1 VSELLIIGERLGGV
15 KPSAA
20 SVGVILTGAVLQA
33 EGRISR
39 GSEIRIKE
47 RSLAPLEKARGFG
60 MTPSTTKDPPRAIKV
75 NNDLFPLM
83 TDGLDRLKVLIN
95 SSTPIIVMETSEE
108 MHAISLVRAAC
119 AELKMSTFE
128 WSIADGLVRS
138 GMKESSEG
146 QKISLPAHND
156 QNTIWTQ
163 AGRTVAQ
170 MRSVLSPAGADAD
183 RMARAIALSTSGES
197 AAASGSSI
205 YNTREPVQ
213 ALANM
218 DSMTLE
224 AVFIL
229 KDFHRH
235 MDDPVVVRRL
245 RDVGQK
251 FAANRR
257 TVIITAP
264 QIAVPAE
271 LTTLVEYFDLPLPDQ
286 ERLHELIH
294 EMFTRLS
301 KTYTLKLE
309 LDAAGVD
316 AMSTNLRGL
325 SEEEAERAI
334 SQALVTRYALCAE
347 SVTDVLDAKKQL
359 LRHSGMLEFIEASD
373 NMAAVGGLENLKHWL
388 GQRRGAWE
396 DAAREFG
403 LEPPRG
409 MIILGVQGCGKSLC
423 ARAVAGEWKLPL
435 VKFDTSAVYDKYI
448 GETEKRI
455 RKVFQVAEGLAP
467 CVLWID
473 ELEKVFAGS
482 GPDSASADA
491 GVSSRL
497 LASFLSWMQDRKA
510 AVFVAA
516 TCNNVSV
523 LPPELIRKGR
533 FDELFFVD
541 LPNQAERKQIF
552 SIQLAKRKRNPAE
565 FDLEKVASAA
575 KGYSGA
581 EIDAAVQGALYGA
594 YSEKKPLATQFLLD
608 ALAQTVPL
616 SITRAE
622 EIAALREWARTRAV
636 PASAGPGAM

>member
-1 VSELLIIGERLGGV
+1 
-15 KPSAA
+15 
-20 SVGVILTGAVLQA
+20 
-33 EGRISR
+33 
-39 GSEIRIKE
+39 
-47 RSLAPLEKARGFG
+47 
-60 MTPSTTKDPPRAIKV
+60 
-75 NNDLFPLM
+75 M
-83 TDGLDRLKVLIN
+83 TDTLDRLKVLIN
-95 SSTPIIVMETSEE
+95 SSTPIVVMETSEE
-108 MHAISLVRAAC
+108 MRAVNMVRAAC
-119 AELKMSTFE
+119 TALNMATFE
-128 WSIADGLVRS
+128 WSIADGLLRS
-138 GMKESSEG
+138 GSNAPVQPRADQSSVWG
-146 QKISLPAHND
+146 QGGQP
-156 QNTIWTQ
+156 Q
-163 AGRTVAQ
+163 AQSRTA
-170 MRSVLSPAGADAD
+170 LSPGGSEAE
-183 RMARAIALSTSGES
+183 RLTRAVMSSMGSG
-197 AAASGSSI
+197 AAAAAAGGSI

-218 DSMTLE
+218 ESMTIE

-251 FAANRR
+251 FSANRR

-264 QIAVPAE
+264 ELAVPAE
-271 LTTLVEYFDLPLPDQ
+271 LTTLVEYFDLPLPDR
-286 ERLHELIH
+286 ERLRDIVHDT
-294 EMFTRLS
+294 FTRLS
-301 KTYTLKLE
+301 KTYTLKLQ

-316 AMSTNLRGL
+316 AIAANLRGL
-325 SEEEAERAI
+325 TEEEADRAM

-347 SVTDVLDAKKQL
+347 TVTDVLEAKKQL

-373 NMAAVGGLENLKHWL
+373 SMSAVGGLENLKHWL
-388 GQRRGAWE
+388 AQRRGAWE
-396 DAAREFG
+396 DGARAFG
-403 LEPPRG
+403 LEPPHG
-409 MIILGVQGCGKSLC
+409 VIILGVQGCGKSLC

-497 LASFLSWMQDRKA
+497 LASFLSWMQDRKSP
-510 AVFVAA
+510 VFVAA
-516 TCNNVSV
+516 TCNNVTV

-541 LPNQAERKQIF
+541 LPNQAERRQIF
-552 SIQLAKRKRNPAE
+552 SIQLAKRKRNPTD
-565 FDLEKVASAA
+565 FDLEAAATAA

-581 EIDAAVQGALYGA
+581 EIDAAVQGAMYAA
-594 YSEKKPLATQFLLD
+594 YSGKTPLTTQLLLN

-616 SITRAE
+616 STTRAE
-622 EIAALREWARTRAV
+622 EINELRRWAQTRAV
-636 PASAGPGAM
+636 PASARDGSSIS

>member
-1 VSELLIIGERLGGV
+1 M
-15 KPSAA
+15 A
-20 SVGVILTGAVLQA
+20 
-33 EGRISR
+33 
-39 GSEIRIKE
+39 
-47 RSLAPLEKARGFG
+47 
-60 MTPSTTKDPPRAIKV
+60 
-75 NNDLFPLM
+75 N
-83 TDGLDRLKVLIN
+83 GLDRLKVLIN
-95 SSTPIIVMETSEE
+95 SSTPIVVMETSEE
-108 MHAISLVRAAC
+108 TRAVSAVRAAC
-119 AELKMSTFE
+119 TELNMATFE
-128 WSIADGLVRS
+128 WTIADGLVRS
-138 GMKESSEG
+138 GSNAPVE
-146 QKISLPAHND
+146 QRIPSLAHPDPTTTVWN
-156 QNTIWTQ
+156 QNSR
-163 AGRTVAQ
+163 GLAQ
-170 MRSVLSPAGADAD
+170 PHTSLSPGGGEAD
-183 RMARAIALSTSGES
+183 RLTRAVMSSMGSEAAAAALSAGG
-197 AAASGSSI
+197 AI

-218 DSMTLE
+218 ESMTVE

-235 MDDPVVVRRL
+235 MDDPIVIRRL

-251 FAANRR
+251 FSANRR

-264 QIAVPAE
+264 EISVPPE
-271 LTTLVEYFDLPLPDQ
+271 LTTLVEYFDLPLPDRD
-286 ERLHELIH
+286 RLHDIIH
-294 EMFTRLS
+294 ETFTRLS
-301 KTYTLKLE
+301 KTYSLKLQ

-316 AMSTNLRGL
+316 AMSANLRGL
-325 SEEEAERAI
+325 TEEEAERAT
-334 SQALVTRYALCAE
+334 SQALVTRYALCPE
-347 SVTDVLDAKKQL
+347 TVTDVLEAKKQL

-388 GQRRGAWE
+388 QQRRGAWE
-396 DAAREFG
+396 DSARDFG
-403 LEPPRG
+403 LEPPKG
-409 MIILGVQGCGKSLC
+409 VIILGVQGCGKSLC

-497 LASFLSWMQDRKA
+497 LASFLSWMQDRKS

-516 TCNNVSV
+516 TCNNVTV

-541 LPNQAERKQIF
+541 LPNQNERKQIF
-552 SIQLAKRKRNPAE
+552 SIQLSRRKRNPAD
-565 FDLEKVASAA
+565 FDLDKAAAAA

-581 EIDAAVQGALYGA
+581 EIDAAVQGALYAA
-594 YSEKKPLATQFLLD
+594 YSEKKPLTTQSLLD
-608 ALAQTVPL
+608 ALTQTVPL
-616 SITRAE
+616 STTRAE
-622 EIAALREWARTRAV
+622 EITALRDWARSRAV
-636 PASAGPGAM
+636 PATREANPARA

>member
-1 VSELLIIGERLGGV
+1 
-15 KPSAA
+15 
-20 SVGVILTGAVLQA
+20 
-33 EGRISR
+33 
-39 GSEIRIKE
+39 
-47 RSLAPLEKARGFG
+47 
-60 MTPSTTKDPPRAIKV
+60 
-75 NNDLFPLM
+75 M

-108 MHAISLVRAAC
+108 TQAVNLVRAAC
-119 AELKMSTFE
+119 TELNMATFE
-128 WSIADGLVRS
+128 WTIADGLLRS
-138 GMKESSEG
+138 GTNTSPEPP
-146 QKISLPAHND
+146 KIPLQPRIDHNAMLA
-156 QNTIWTQ
+156 Q
-163 AGRTVAQ
+163 AGRAYTQVRTA
-170 MRSVLSPAGADAD
+170 LSPGPREADRLAQAMSSYQGADGGA
-183 RMARAIALSTSGES
+183 
-197 AAASGSSI
+197 AAASTAI
-205 YNTREPVQ
+205 YNTREPAQ

-218 DSMTLE
+218 ESMTIE

-251 FAANRR
+251 FATNRR

-264 QIAVPAE
+264 EIAVPAE
-271 LTTLVEYFDLPLPDQ
+271 LKTLVEYFDLPLPNRKRLQ
-286 ERLHELIH
+286 EIIH
-294 EMFTRLS
+294 DTFKRLS
-301 KTYTLKLE
+301 KTYSLKMQ
-309 LDAAGVD
+309 LDPAGVD
-316 AMSTNLRGL
+316 AMSANLRGL
-325 SEEEAERAI
+325 TEEEADRAI
-334 SQALVTRYALCAE
+334 SQALVTRYALCPE

-359 LRHSGMLEFIEASD
+359 LRHSGMLEFVEAQD

-396 DAAREFG
+396 DSAREFG

-516 TCNNVSV
+516 TCNNVTV

-552 SIQLAKRKRNPAE
+552 SIQLAKRKRNPAD
-565 FDLEKVASAA
+565 FDLEKVAAAA

-581 EIDAAVQGALYGA
+581 EIDVAVQGGLYAA
-594 YSEKKPLATQFLLD
+594 YSEKKPLTTQSLLD

-622 EIAALREWARTRAV
+622 EIQTLREWARIRAV
-636 PASAGPGAM
+636 PATARDDGSVTP

>member
-1 VSELLIIGERLGGV
+1 
-15 KPSAA
+15 
-20 SVGVILTGAVLQA
+20 
-33 EGRISR
+33 
-39 GSEIRIKE
+39 
-47 RSLAPLEKARGFG
+47 
-60 MTPSTTKDPPRAIKV
+60 
-75 NNDLFPLM
+75 M

-95 SSTPIIVMETSEE
+95 SSTPIIVMETPEE

-119 AELKMSTFE
+119 AELKMATFE

-138 GMKESSEG
+138 GTKESSEA
-146 QKISLPAHND
+146 QKISPQAHTD
-156 QNTIWTQ
+156 QNTIWSQ

-170 MRSVLSPAGADAD
+170 MRTAINPGSADAD
-183 RMARAIALSTSGES
+183 RMARAIALSSTADST
-197 AAASGSSI
+197 AASGGSI
-205 YNTREPVQ
+205 YNTREPAQ

-218 DSMTLE
+218 ESMTLE

-251 FAANRR
+251 FSANRR

-294 EMFTRLS
+294 DMFSRLS
-301 KTYTLKLE
+301 KTYPLKLQ

-334 SQALVTRYALCAE
+334 SQTLVTRYALCVE

-359 LRHSGMLEFIEASD
+359 LRHSGMLEFVEASD
-373 NMAAVGGLENLKHWL
+373 NMSAVGGLENLKHWL

-516 TCNNVSV
+516 TCNNVTV

-541 LPNQAERKQIF
+541 LPNQAESKQIF
-552 SIQLAKRKRNPAE
+552 SIQLAKRKRNAAE
-565 FDLEKVASAA
+565 FDLEKIAAAA

-581 EIDAAVQGALYGA
+581 EIDAAVQGALYAA

-622 EIAALREWARTRAV
+622 EIGELREWARTRAV
-636 PASAGPGAM
+636 PASARDADPGAL

>member
-1 VSELLIIGERLGGV
+1 M
-15 KPSAA
+15 A
-20 SVGVILTGAVLQA
+20 
-33 EGRISR
+33 
-39 GSEIRIKE
+39 
-47 RSLAPLEKARGFG
+47 
-60 MTPSTTKDPPRAIKV
+60 
-75 NNDLFPLM
+75 
-83 TDGLDRLKVLIN
+83 
-95 SSTPIIVMETSEE
+95 
-108 MHAISLVRAAC
+108 
-119 AELKMSTFE
+119 TFE
-128 WSIADGLVRS
+128 WSIADGLLRS
-138 GMKESSEG
+138 GANTPPEG
-146 QKISLPAHND
+146 PKISLQARID

-163 AGRTVAQ
+163 AGRSQAPART
-170 MRSVLSPAGADAD
+170 SLSPGGAESDRLARAVKASMGAD
-183 RMARAIALSTSGES
+183 S
-197 AAASGSSI
+197 AAASATAI

-218 DSMTLE
+218 ESMTVE

-235 MDDPVVVRRL
+235 MEDPVVVRRL

-251 FAANRR
+251 FSANRR

-264 QIAVPAE
+264 QIEMPAE
-271 LTTLVEYFDLPLPDQ
+271 LATLVEYFDLPLPDRD
-286 ERLHELIH
+286 RLREIIH
-294 EMFTRLS
+294 DTFTRLS

-309 LDAAGVD
+309 LDATGVE
-316 AMSTNLRGL
+316 AMSANLRGL
-325 SEEEAERAI
+325 TEEEAERAI
-334 SQALVTRYALCAE
+334 SQALVTRYALCPE

-359 LRHSGMLEFIEASD
+359 LRHSGMLEFVEASY

-409 MIILGVQGCGKSLC
+409 MILLGVQGCGKSLS

-455 RKVFQVAEGLAP
+455 RKVFQIAEGLAP

-516 TCNNVSV
+516 TCNNVSA

-552 SIQLAKRKRNPAE
+552 SIQLAKRKRNPAD
-565 FDLEKVASAA
+565 FDLEKVAAAA

-581 EIDAAVQGALYGA
+581 EIDAAVQGALYAA
-594 YSEKKPLATQFLLD
+594 YSEKKALATPSLLD
-608 ALAQTVPL
+608 VLAQTVPL

-636 PASAGPGAM
+636 AASAQDGGPAASDRASG